1 MLKVNEIFYSI
12 QGESSWAGLPCIFI
26 RLTYCNLRCS
36 YCDTEYA
43 FYEGT
48 DFSIEEILNEIKK
61 YNCNLIEITGGEP
74 LVQKEEVLSLMKTLC
89 NLGYQVMIE
98 TSGSLSI
105 EEIDNRV
112 KVIMDLKC
120 PSSKMIDKNL
130 YENINYL
137 KRNDEVKFVIGNRED
152 YDWSKNIINQYQLT
166 VKCSVLF
173 SNIFSELEPVQ
184 LAEWI
189 LKDNLK
195 VRFQIQMH
203 KYIWSPTKRGV

>member
-1 MLKVNEIFYSI
+1 M
-12 QGESSWAGLPCIFI
+12 AGLPCIFV

-48 DFSIEEILNEIKK
+48 DYSFQEILSEIKK
-61 YNCNLIEITGGEP
+61 YNCNLVEITGGEP
-74 LVQKEEVLSLMKTLC
+74 LVQKEVLPLMKMLGD
-89 NLGYQVMIE
+89 LGYNVMIE
-98 TSGSLSI
+98 TGGSLPI
-105 EEIDNRV
+105 KEIDPRV

-120 PSSKMIDKNL
+120 PSSKMSHKNL

-137 KRNDEVKFVIGNRED
+137 KQNDEVKFVIGNRED
-152 YDWSKNIINQYQLT
+152 YEWSKDIIEKYFLT
-166 VKCSVLF
+166 EKRTILS
-173 SNIFSELEPVQ
+173 SNVFSELEPVQ

-189 LKDNLK
+189 LKDNLN

-203 KYIWSPTKRGV
+203 KYIWDPAKRGV